1 MNDGNLIDMRNR
13 TPEERRE
20 MARLGGIA
28 SGKARRRKKMMR
40 ELLEMF
46 LDEEIE
52 GEQFTR
58 KEKAALNMAKLISE
72 GSATDTDFIK
82 AFVVVRDTLGESP
95 VKKIGRLTVNTE
107 YEDGDN
113 PVNEMFGIENE

>member
-1 MNDGNLIDMRNR
+1 MNDGNLIDLRKR

-20 MARLGGIA
+20 MGRLGGIA

-72 GSATDTDFIK
+72 GNATDTDFIK